1 MEALKKNLRFK
12 ASEDPNS
19 SFIWNDSSRFTTVL
33 FYEFLGTALVTYAYT
48 FCRADYLARGAAYL
62 IGFVL
67 LFHVTGAH
75 FNPATTLA
83 CYLNDKSKGRF
94 KNDDDK
100 LNALKL
106 MGWVI
111 LV

>member
-1 MEALKKNLRFK
+1 M
-12 ASEDPNS
+12 
-19 SFIWNDSSRFTTVL
+19 L
-33 FYEFLGTALVTYAYT
+33 FYEFLGTAVVTYAYT
-48 FCRADYLARGAAYL
+48 LCRNDYLARSTAYL

-83 CYLNDKSKGRF
+83 CFYNDKSNGRF
-94 KNDDDK
+94 KTEDDK
-100 LNALKL
+100 WNGLKM

-111 LV
+111 IA